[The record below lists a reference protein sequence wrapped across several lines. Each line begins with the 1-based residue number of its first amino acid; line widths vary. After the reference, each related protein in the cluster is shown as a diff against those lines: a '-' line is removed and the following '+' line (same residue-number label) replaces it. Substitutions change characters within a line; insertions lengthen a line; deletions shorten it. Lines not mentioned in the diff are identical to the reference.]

1 MILRSLTIA
10 SSSSG
15 FRKETGAGLVIAIT
29 DVCLAHTPTKT
40 DRKDAGA
47 DAN

>member
-1 MILRSLTIA
+1 MFLRSLTIA

-15 FRKETGAGLVIAIT
+15 SRKETGAGLAIETT
-29 DVCLAHTPTKT
+29 DVCLARTPTKT